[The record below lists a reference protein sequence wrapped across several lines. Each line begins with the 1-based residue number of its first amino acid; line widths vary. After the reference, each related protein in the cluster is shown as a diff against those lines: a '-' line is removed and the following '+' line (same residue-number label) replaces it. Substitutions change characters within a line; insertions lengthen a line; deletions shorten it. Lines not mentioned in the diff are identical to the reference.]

1 MMEQNSLVF
10 VKTHLKKIKD
20 ILLHFKVMKSLDEV
34 WMHLTTHP
42 HPPPPTPNNP
52 SSPPTLNNK
61 TNCIHIKSCQ
71 HFHMQFLNCN
81 TRYAFLHPN
90 EHQHFDKNTHGTL
103 VI

>member
-20 ILLHFKVMKSLDEV
+20 ILLHFKVIKSLDEV

-42 HPPPPTPNNP
+42 HPP
-52 SSPPTLNNK
+52 TLSNK

-81 TRYAFLHPN
+81 TRFALLHPN
-90 EHQHFDKNTHGTL
+90 KYQHFDKNTHGTL